1 MFMEQRYMI
10 DGFEFCYEEDEKRAK
25 EEFARIKALS
35 SRIDEDD
42 LGALKAVYT
51 KAVEQKIFET
61 QIGLCYLADIRR
73 YLLSKGVLGEKE
85 CPIPVLY
92 TRTSVQN
99 QTKRLSEE
107 YASFKQKVKK
117 DAEEKLQKE
126 KQENRRLV
134 HKCRQRNLACVIL
147 GIMVAVMFVISM
159 TGNNPTV
166 LNYKRAI
173 TDQYAEWEQQLT
185 ERENA
190 VRQKEAEFSSQN

>member
-1 MFMEQRYMI
+1 MLMEQRYTI
-10 DGFEFCYEEDEKRAK
+10 DGFEFYYEEDEKKAK
-25 EEFARIKALS
+25 EELAKINALS
-35 SRIDEDD
+35 SRIDADN

-61 QIGLCYLADIRR
+61 QVGLHYLADIRS
-73 YLLSKGVLGEKE
+73 YLLSKGALEDNE
-85 CPIPVLY
+85 CPIPVLF

-107 YASFKQKVKK
+107 YDTFKQKVKK
-117 DAEEKLQKE
+117 DADEKIQKE

-134 HKCRQRNLACVIL
+134 HKCRQRNLACALLVVMVVI
-147 GIMVAVMFVISM
+147 MFVISM

-173 TDQYAEWEQQLT
+173 TNQYAEWEQQLT

-190 VRQKEAEFSSQN
+190 VREKEAELSSQN